1 MGFRDILVFV
11 DESAQNGQRL
21 ELAIELAQRTDAHL
35 IGLAVTSA
43 VLLPEFSSDF
53 FPQDLI
59 SRQRQAAR
67 ERGERLR
74 QGFEERTAREA
85 ISNEWRAV
93 EPLTSAAVVEA
104 VALQARYAD
113 IVVVGQTDPDNS
125 EMGLAGD
132 FPGQLALM
140 AGRPVLAVPYAW
152 RAHPI
157 GKRVLVAWNA
167 SREATRAL
175 HDALPLL
182 RAAQEVRV
190 LALTPKKGGV
200 PAPNDLSGNDIVTH
214 LTRHG
219 VSAQIEH
226 GTLDNTRV
234 GAAILSSATD
244 FGADMMVMG
253 AYGRSRMRE
262 IILGGASR
270 SILREMTLPVLMA
283 H

>member
-21 ELAIELAQRTDAHL
+21 DLAIELAQRTDAHL

-43 VLLPEFSSDF
+43 VLLPEVSADF

-67 ERGERLR
+67 ERGARLR
-74 QGFEERTAREA
+74 RDFEERTARES

-93 EPLTSAAVVEA
+93 EPLTPAAVVEA

-113 IVVVGQTDPDNS
+113 VVVVGQTDPDNS
-125 EMGLAGD
+125 EMGLARD

-140 AGRPVLAVPYAW
+140 SGRPVLAVPYAW
-152 RAHPI
+152 RTHPI

-182 RAAQEVRV
+182 SAAQEVRLLS
-190 LALTPKKGGV
+190 LASKGAGPV
-200 PAPNDLSGNDIVTH
+200 PDDPSGNDIVAH
-214 LTRHG
+214 LVRHG
-219 VSAQIEH
+219 VSARVEH

-234 GAAILSSATD
+234 GAAILSSAAD
-244 FGADMMVMG
+244 FGADMVVMG

-270 SILREMTLPVLMA
+270 SILHGMTLPVLMA